1 MAEKDTA
8 MALPRV
14 YHNLWHSLNSILPP
28 NLPSQPSSDLR
39 SWQGEKQGAA
49 VLYQVSTLAIQDMHR
64 DGFIWALA
72 EDIDGLLKQS
82 CVASIKS
89 YKAQVWED

>member
-1 MAEKDTA
+1 MN
-8 MALPRV
+8 LQGVRV
-14 YHNLWHSLNSILPP
+14 YRNPWHSLNSTLSP

-39 SWQGEKQGAA
+39 SWQGEKQGS
-49 VLYQVSTLAIQDMHR
+49 VLYQVGTLAVQDMHR

-72 EDIDGLLKQS
+72 EDIDGLLEQS
-82 CVASIKS
+82 RMAAIKG